1 MQESSIPLR
10 MSVMGASLRNRGQ
23 SSARHGI
30 TTSAAGLY
38 ELQVDPVADA
48 VLGVFFQI
56 QLNRMVGPEIGELLR
71 MLRKDRGFT
80 VAVVVYH

>member
-1 MQESSIPLR
+1 VS
-10 MSVMGASLRNRGQ
+10 ASLRNRGQ
-23 SSARHGI
+23 FRHGI

-38 ELQVDPVADA
+38 ELQARTPSLVY
-48 VLGVFFQI
+48 FQI
-56 QLNRMVGPEIGELLR
+56 QSNGMVGPEIGELLR